1 MITMEI
7 VDYIALMRRWLWLV
21 VLGAV
26 VAGSIA
32 YFWNRAQA
40 PVYRAT
46 AILLITEGTTNDRT
60 SIQLSEDLAQS
71 YIKRLTNYE
80 VLQDVITNLDADL
93 SPESLGGRVSVQRI
107 NDSQL
112 IALSVQLTDPA
123 LAAALANEIPA
134 VFAERNMNQQ
144 LARFADSKA
153 NLEGEL
159 ARIQSELEASEA
171 ALLQAETTS
180 ATQTEIDRL
189 TDNVVR
195 VRESYARLLQSYEDL
210 RIAEASSLN
219 NILIDEHARIPTTPI
234 SPRVQSNTILAAV
247 VGGILMAGLAFLI
260 EYLDDTVKDPAM
272 IEHGLGLST
281 MGFVPKFAYKDI
293 KETLIMVTQPRSP
306 IAEAY
311 RQIRTNIQYVGISRD
326 LKKLLITS
334 SNASEGKTVTSAN
347 IAIALAQAGNRV
359 ILVDTDMRRPNLHRL
374 FGVANNCGLT
384 NLLLKMSEEAASC
397 LQITMIPHLR
407 LLTSGPLPPNPAELI
422 GSSRMV
428 EVANWLAEQADFV
441 VFDSP
446 PILAVTDSVLL
457 SQIVDATLLV
467 AHSGKTAFQALAVA
481 SKRILDVEGHLAGIL
496 LNQVNQKQSYG
507 YTYYYQRTYYHQ
519 DKEDV
524 LEQPMKRRLPGLFGW
539 FLMIFR
545 GW

>member
-1 MITMEI
+1 MEI
-7 VDYIALMRRWLWLV
+7 TEYIHLLRRWLWLLI
-21 VLGAV
+21 LGVV
-26 VAGSIA
+26 VAGGVA
-32 YFWNRAQA
+32 YFWNRAQE

-46 AILLITEGTTNDRT
+46 AILLITEGTANDRT
-60 SIQLSEDLAQS
+60 SIQLSEELAQS

-80 VLQDVITNLDADL
+80 VMQQVIANLNADI
-93 SPESLGGRVSVQRI
+93 SPESLSNRVTVQRI

-123 LAAALANEIPA
+123 LAAALANEIPT

-159 ARIQSELEASEA
+159 SRIQGELGTAEA
-171 ALLQAETTS
+171 ALLQAETNGAS
-180 ATQTEIDRL
+180 QTEIDRL
-189 TDNVVR
+189 TDNAVR
-195 VRESYARLLQSYEDL
+195 VRETYARLLQSYEDL

-234 SPRVQSNTILAAV
+234 SPRVMSNTILAAV
-247 VGGILMAGLAFLI
+247 VGGILMAGVAFLV

-272 IEHGLGLST
+272 IEQGLGLST
-281 MGFVPKFAYKDI
+281 MGFVPRFTYKDV
-293 KETLIMVTQPRSP
+293 KETLVMATQPRSP

-311 RQIRTNIQYVGISRD
+311 RQIRTNIQYVSISRD

-334 SNASEGKTVTSAN
+334 SNASEGKTVTAAN
-347 IAIALAQAGNRV
+347 IAIALAQAGNKV
-359 ILVDTDMRRPNLHRL
+359 IVVDTDMRRPNLHRL
-374 FGVANNCGLT
+374 FGVANTCGLT
-384 NLLLKMSEEAASC
+384 NLLLKMNEDATSC
-397 LQITMIPHLR
+397 LQLTMIPHLR

-422 GSSRMV
+422 GSARMV

-457 SQIVDATLLV
+457 SRIVDATLLV
-467 AHSGKTAFQALAVA
+467 VHSGKTAFQALAVA
-481 SKRILDVEGHLAGIL
+481 SRRILDVEGHLAGVL
-496 LNQVNQKQSYG
+496 LNQVNPKRGYG
-507 YTYYYQRTYYHQ
+507 YSYYYQRAYYYQ
-519 DKEDV
+519 DKGE
-524 LEQPMKRRLPGLFGW
+524 LPERGLKQRLTALFGW
-539 FLMIFR
+539 FFMA
-545 GW
+545 

>member
-1 MITMEI
+1 MEI
-7 VDYIALMRRWLWLV
+7 TEYIHLLRRWLWLV
-21 VLGAV
+21 LLGAV
-26 VAGSIA
+26 VAGSAA
-32 YFWNRAQA
+32 YFWNRAQE

-46 AILLITEGTTNDRT
+46 AILLITEGTANDRT
-60 SIQLSEDLAQS
+60 SLQLSEELAQS

-80 VLQDVITNLDADL
+80 VMQQVIANLNADI
-93 SPESLGGRVSVQRI
+93 SPESLSSRVTVQRI

-112 IALSVQLTDPA
+112 IALSVQLTDAA
-123 LAAALANEIPA
+123 LAAALANEIPT

-159 ARIQSELEASEA
+159 SRIQGELGTAEA
-171 ALLQAETTS
+171 ALLQAETMGAS
-180 ATQTEIDRL
+180 QTEMDRL
-189 TDNVVR
+189 TDNAVR
-195 VRESYARLLQSYEDL
+195 VRETYARLLQSYEDL

-234 SPRVQSNTILAAV
+234 SPRVMSNTILAAV
-247 VGGILMAGLAFLI
+247 VGGILMAGVAFLV

-272 IEHGLGLST
+272 IEQGLGLST
-281 MGFVPKFAYKDI
+281 MGFVPKFTYKDV
-293 KETLIMVTQPRSP
+293 KETLIMATQPRSP

-311 RQIRTNIQYVGISRD
+311 RQIRTNIQYAGISRD
-326 LKKLLITS
+326 LKKILITS
-334 SNASEGKTVTSAN
+334 SNASEGKTVTAAN
-347 IAIALAQAGNRV
+347 IAIALAQAGNAV

-374 FGVANNCGLT
+374 FGVANTCGLT
-384 NLLLKMSEEAASC
+384 NLLLKMNEDATSC

-422 GSSRMV
+422 GSARMV
-428 EVANWLAEQADFV
+428 EVSNWLAEQADFV

-457 SQIVDATLLV
+457 SQMVDVTLLV

-481 SKRILDVEGHLAGIL
+481 SKRILDVEGHLAGVL
-496 LNQVNQKQSYG
+496 LNQVNQKRGYG
-507 YTYYYQRTYYHQ
+507 YSYYYQRAYYYQ
-519 DKEDV
+519 DKGE
-524 LEQPMKRRLPGLFGW
+524 LPERGMKQRLTAWLGW
-539 FLMIFR
+539 FFMV
-545 GW
+545 